1 MTYSVLICDDDPET
15 GAELVE
21 KVRRVAPQ
29 RDYSVLDAPDNKDTQ
44 CAIKELLVRQGLTP
58 SQQQDKS
65 PCLFDKAEILVLDY
79 DLLHVDKDNARHTG
93 ESLARLARMFS
104 NAEVVVV
111 YNQFQGVHFDLS
123 LRGHLSSHADLNL
136 DACLLD
142 TPGLWADPPWDG
154 FRPWHWQTLHRAV
167 ETQNARRQLVAE
179 HFDEAIVD
187 VLGMRE
193 EDLLGLSDTA
203 VGFIAP
209 DARDWEGVRTHTFK
223 SFAQS
228 LGNGKRTSKLLAL
241 DAEAACRFAA
251 ARIGKWLERRIL
263 GPQNVLID
271 LPHLIQRFP
280 FLLEDDLANP
290 AIWTAAVCGG
300 EEVKR
305 RVPKGCWFEPVG
317 LSRPAVWSARL
328 EEHKGI
334 RERRA
339 SFDYSLVPP
348 LVFLEDMSAFGQLQ
362 EATQFRAGHHN
373 VYDRRF
379 AQCVAGKVYTPQRRL
394 AFAE

>member
-1 MTYSVLICDDDPET
+1 MTYSVLICDDDTDICSLWVET
-15 GAELVE
+15 
-21 KVRRVAPQ
+21 VRSVAPPEH
-29 RDYSVLDAPDNKDTQ
+29 YEVLEPPSRSALQDAIQ
-44 CAIKELLVRQGLTP
+44 EVFARQSALLDGNVREQAR
-58 SQQQDKS
+58 
-65 PCLFDKAEILVLDY
+65 CMFDGADVLILDY
-79 DLLHVDKDNARHTG
+79 DLLHIDERHARHTG
-93 ESLARLARMFS
+93 ESLARLVRLCTTAG
-104 NAEVVVV
+104 VVVV
-111 YNQFQGVHFDLS
+111 VNQFGTHFDLS

-136 DACLLD
+136 RAELLGS
-142 TPGLWADPPWDG
+142 PGLWTDPPWDG

-167 ETQNARRQLVAE
+167 ETQKARQQLVAE
-179 HFDEAIVD
+179 HFDEAIID

-193 EDLLGLSDTA
+193 EDLLGLTDTA

-209 DARDWEGVRTHTFK
+209 KARDWEGARTRTFK
-223 SFAQS
+223 SFAES
-228 LGNGKRTSKLLAL
+228 IGNGKCTSDLLKL
-241 DAEAACRFAA
+241 DKAAAYRFAA
-251 ARIGKWLERRIL
+251 SRIGKWLERRVL

-305 RVPKGCWFEPVG
+305 RIPEGCWFEPAG

-339 SFDYSLVPP
+339 SFDYSRVPP
-348 LVFLEDMSAFGQLQ
+348 LVFLEDMSAFGKLQ

-379 AQCVAGKVYTPQRRL
+379 AQCVTGKTYAPQRRL